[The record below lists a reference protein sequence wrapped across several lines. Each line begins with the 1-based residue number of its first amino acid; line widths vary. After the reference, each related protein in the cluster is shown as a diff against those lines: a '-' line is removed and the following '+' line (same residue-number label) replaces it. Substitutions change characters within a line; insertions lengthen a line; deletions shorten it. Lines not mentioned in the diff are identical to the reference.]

1 MALTKTVTSATTVIL
16 FDHDGTLI
24 DSEATHYRLWQEV
37 LAPYDI
43 TLSENFY
50 SAEMAG
56 IPVNQNAKDVV
67 RHFGM
72 KVEPQV
78 LADAKHEKTRLFLQ
92 SQAFPLM
99 PFAKETVK
107 ACAEAGYTLGIVTGG
122 SGLSVKRTLET
133 YELAQYIK
141 TVVAAEDVEHSKPA
155 PDCYLKAAAH
165 LNMTSEQC
173 IAVEDTQHGLEA
185 AINAG
190 MRCVVIP
197 TSHSEKH
204 DFRTASSQ
212 YSSLQEWVEAEIIS
226 H

>member
-1 MALTKTVTSATTVIL
+1 MAFTSTITSSTTVIL

-43 TLSENFY
+43 ELSEDFY
-50 SAEMAG
+50 ASEMAG
-56 IPVNQNAKDVV
+56 IPVNQNARDVV
-67 RHFGM
+67 RHFALEL
-72 KVEPQV
+72 KPQI
-78 LADAKHEKTRLFLQ
+78 LADAKHEKTRAFLQ

-99 PFAKETVK
+99 PFAEETLK

-133 YELAQYIK
+133 YGFDKWIQ

-155 PDCYLKAAAH
+155 PDCYLKAARQLKA
-165 LNMTSEQC
+165 SSQQC
-173 IAVEDTQHGLEA
+173 VAVEDTQHGLEA
-185 AINAG
+185 AINAA

-204 DFRTASSQ
+204 DF
-212 YSSLQEWVEAEIIS
+212 SLATSRYNSLREWTEAEIVAY
-226 H
+226 

>member
-1 MALTKTVTSATTVIL
+1 MALTTVTSATTVIL

-37 LAPYDI
+37 LATYDI
-43 TLSENFY
+43 TLNEDFY

-72 KVEPQV
+72 KVESQI
-78 LADAKHEKTRLFLQ
+78 LADAKHEKTRAFLQ

-99 PFAKETVK
+99 PFAKEALS

-133 YELAQYIK
+133 YGFDRYIK

-155 PDCYLKAAAH
+155 PDCYLKAAAQ
-165 LNMTSEQC
+165 LNATSKQC

-190 MRCVVIP
+190 IRCVVVP

-204 DFRTASSQ
+204 DFRSATSQ
-212 YSSLQEWVEAEIIS
+212 YLSLRDWVEAEITS
-226 H
+226 R